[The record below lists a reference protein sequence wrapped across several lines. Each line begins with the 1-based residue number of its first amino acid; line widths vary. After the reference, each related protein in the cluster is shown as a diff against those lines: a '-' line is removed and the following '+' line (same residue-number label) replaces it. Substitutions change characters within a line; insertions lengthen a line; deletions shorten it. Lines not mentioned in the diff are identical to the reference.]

1 MDQLLNLFIKK
12 PSQWI
17 LIMGVALSIKKAIA
31 SVDERVED

>member
-1 MDQLLNLFIKK
+1 MDQLLNICIRK

-31 SVDERVED
+31 IVDERS